1 MNFTLIFDPA
11 MLKRRTKRFEQAQ
24 DWLDKEC
31 VKRMTP
37 FVPVGLPRFHHSGKL
52 AASVK
57 IAEPGVIVYE
67 APFARH
73 DYYAEVDHSHGG
85 NPRAQRLW
93 FEVVK
98 AEELEYLRKGVAE
111 VISK

>member
-1 MNFTLIFDPA
+1 MNATLTFDPA
-11 MLKRRTKRFEQAQ
+11 MLKRRTKRFEKAQ
-24 DWLDKEC
+24 DWLDNEC

-57 IAEPGVIVYE
+57 IVKPGVIVYD

-73 DYYAEVDHSHGG
+73 DYYADVDHSHGG
-85 NPRAQRLW
+85 NPQAQRLW
-93 FEVVK
+93 FEIMK
-98 AEELEYLRKGVAE
+98 AEELEDLRKGVAE
-111 VISK
+111 VVFR